1 MHSLYINVLVSDT
14 NSEIIEK
21 LINLATLPF
30 LKMRSQ
36 ISIEFMTGVAV
47 MLFIYVTTIGI
58 YSSYA
63 QTNMI
68 ENEVAQE
75 ICYRVSTGVSS
86 AVIGGNGF
94 AINISLP
101 YRIQTNN
108 YNAVIISNQSL
119 VTVDWKN
126 GLFACSI
133 ISQNVTGKWVY
144 PGKFS
149 ANNIN
154 AIVYITSITTDDLTY
169 APGETVKISGGY
181 FLNNTIVNV
190 VNEQGIPMSGYPKLV
205 LTTNHEFNDTWI
217 AGAPGLYTV
226 SGTDTAKKSLYGE
239 RIIEVI

>member
-1 MHSLYINVLVSDT
+1 MSRAN
-14 NSEIIEK
+14 NQIIEK
-21 LINLATLPF
+21 LINFGSIPF
-30 LKMRSQ
+30 SRMKAQ
-36 ISIEFMTGVAV
+36 ISIEFLTGVAV

-63 QTNMI
+63 QTDII
-68 ENEVAQE
+68 ESEIAQE
-75 ICYRVSTGVSS
+75 ICYRVATGVSS

-94 AINISLP
+94 TVNISLP
-101 YRIQTNN
+101 YRIQANN

-133 ISQNVTGKWVY
+133 VSQNVTGKFVY

-154 AIVYITSITTDDLTY
+154 SVVYITSVTTDDLTY
-169 APGETVKISGGY
+169 VPGETVKISGGY

-190 VNEQGIPMSGYPKLV
+190 INEQKISMPGYPKIV
-205 LTTNHEFNDTWI
+205 LATNHEFNDTWI
-217 AGAPGLYTV
+217 AGAPGLYV
-226 SGTDTAKKSLYGE
+226 ISGTDTVKKSLYGE
-239 RIIEVI
+239 RVIEVI